1 MGKGSIPL
9 LLLHFSL
16 PAIAGLVANALYNI
30 VDRIFVGHYVGP
42 EGIGALSVAFPFMV
56 AISAVTALVGTGGAS
71 LLSRL
76 LGENRRRRAERGLAN
91 ALLLLLIGG
100 GILCLLGS
108 LFPEQLLRLSGSTES
123 LLPLAG
129 EYFSVI
135 LWGVPFWVTSMGM
148 NHLIRS
154 EGAPRYAMV
163 TLFLGAGGNVILD
176 WIFIAKLGMGI
187 TGAALGTVLAQG
199 LAFIWVFLFYLG
211 PWKVSVFRLYLRNL
225 LPKWILVR
233 QILAVGLSP
242 FLLELAFTLLMGIFN
257 TLLGK
262 YGGDLAIASM
272 GIFFSLDALLYLP
285 PIGIGE
291 GLLPIIGYNFGAKNY
306 PRVRRAVGLALAGC
320 VGLFTCNFLAVMFF
334 APQMAALFS
343 SSSPELITLTARS
356 LRIGYAAV
364 PGAAVGIITTFTLQA
379 LGKARLS
386 ILISLS
392 RMALFL
398 VPAAL
403 ILPRFFGVDGVWMSF
418 PLADFVQVIFS
429 GWFLLREMR
438 RLERDFPEKSSGNPK
453 KQPPAK
459 A

>member
-1 MGKGSIPL
+1 MYMANPERMGQSSIPL

-16 PAIAGLVANALYNI
+16 PAMAGLVANALYNI

-76 LGENRRRRAERGLAN
+76 LGENRRRRAEKGLAN
-91 ALLLLLIGG
+91 ALLLLLGG
-100 GILCLLGS
+100 SGLLVLGGA
-108 LFPEQLLRLSGSTES
+108 LFPEKLLLLSGSTES
-123 LLPLAG
+123 LLPLAR

-154 EGAPRYAMV
+154 EGAPRYAMI
-163 TLFLGAGGNVILD
+163 TLFLGAGGNILLD
-176 WIFIAKLGMGI
+176 WIFIVQMNLGI
-187 TGAALGTVLAQG
+187 RGAALGTVLAQAI
-199 LAFIWVFLFYLG
+199 AFLWVFLFYLG
-211 PWKVSVFRLYLRNL
+211 PWKMSVFRLYIRNF
-225 LPKWILVR
+225 LPRWIFVR
-233 QILAVGLSP
+233 QILSVGLSP
-242 FLLELAFTLLMGIFN
+242 FLLELTFTLLMGIFN
-257 TLLGK
+257 TLLGR

-306 PRVRRAVGLALAGC
+306 ARVRRAVWLALGGC
-320 VGLFTCNFLAVMFF
+320 VGLFTCNFLGVMLF
-334 APQMAALFS
+334 APQMAALFNN
-343 SSSPELITLTARS
+343 SSPELITLTARS

-379 LGKARLS
+379 LGKAKLS
-386 ILISLS
+386 IMISLS
-392 RMALFL
+392 RQFFFLIPAALFL
-398 VPAAL
+398 
-403 ILPRFFGVDGVWMSF
+403 PRFLGVDGVWLSF
-418 PLADFVQVIFS
+418 PIADMVQIVFS
-429 GWFLLREMR
+429 GGFLFREMR
-438 RLERDFPEKSSGNPK
+438 RLGKEFPQE
-453 KQPPAK
+453 A
-459 A
+459 

>member
-1 MGKGSIPL
+1 
-9 LLLHFSL
+9 
-16 PAIAGLVANALYNI
+16 
-30 VDRIFVGHYVGP
+30 
-42 EGIGALSVAFPFMV
+42 
-56 AISAVTALVGTGGAS
+56 
-71 LLSRL
+71 
-76 LGENRRRRAERGLAN
+76 
-91 ALLLLLIGG
+91 
-100 GILCLLGS
+100 
-108 LFPEQLLRLSGSTES
+108 
-123 LLPLAG
+123 
-129 EYFSVI
+129 
-135 LWGVPFWVTSMGM
+135 
-148 NHLIRS
+148 
-154 EGAPRYAMV
+154 
-163 TLFLGAGGNVILD
+163 
-176 WIFIAKLGMGI
+176 
-187 TGAALGTVLAQG
+187 
-199 LAFIWVFLFYLG
+199 
-211 PWKVSVFRLYLRNL
+211 
-225 LPKWILVR
+225 
-233 QILAVGLSP
+233 
-242 FLLELAFTLLMGIFN
+242 
-257 TLLGK
+257 
-262 YGGDLAIASM
+262 
-272 GIFFSLDALLYLP
+272 
-285 PIGIGE
+285 
-291 GLLPIIGYNFGAKNY
+291 
-306 PRVRRAVGLALAGC
+306 